1 MGSAIAYLFISCFI
15 LFYFNSSDST
25 KPTAAET
32 SLPWKRDS
40 EVEMSSR
47 ARDDKRSSVDHAPP
61 GDQMEEIDLS
71 GKDDESKI

>member
-1 MGSAIAYLFISCFI
+1 MGAKKAYVIFSFP
-15 LFYFNSSDST
+15 NSLDST

-47 ARDDKRSSVDHAPP
+47 ARDDKRSSVDHDSP